1 MSKRIVSIEI
11 ENFRAYYGSF
21 APIELNEG
29 QNLLIY
35 GENGSGKSSLFKG
48 LGHYIARSLDSTVA
62 FTKNSYSPPLDP
74 GRFSVSFAEFDDTT
88 LSRLPVPIEA
98 YQFSDLNATTNNNVP
113 FIRQAALTK
122 GFLDYTDLLKVY
134 LHDEPNPNLFDL
146 IVLSLLSNHIPISS
160 GGTEPFGLKWK
171 QLQDNLTVNSYN
183 RNDNAHQRALR
194 ELPTY
199 ETRLRATLDEV
210 FVKLNS
216 LLTTYFSEL
225 GLTLDYNLA
234 PLRFNYGAKWEWHTT
249 SILRLLISKDG
260 VRISGDYSDVLNEAR
275 LSAIA
280 VCLYLAGLLVNP
292 VAIDLKILYLDDV
305 FVGLDAGNRLPILD
319 IIRNEFIGYQ
329 IFISTYDRH
338 WFELA
343 KRQFELHENGKWSS
357 LEIYVGKVPVVGGV
371 ITKPIIVKGQT
382 NYERAVK
389 YLHNR
394 IRPDFPAAA
403 NYFRKALEENL
414 SLLIPGYERVD
425 SEFAQIPDFQL
436 TSLLKRVKKFLKR
449 TGNSCSNV
457 DKILGFLHILL
468 HPLSHHDI
476 TSPIYKTELEIL
488 ERAISDLKN
497 ELIGLHIPANYKNIL
512 GPGKILRMTFVTRAN
527 PNRKFYYEFTLQDC
541 LLVKNN
547 GTPNPILSEADCNII
562 RMSEYNNGTQVKTI
576 SIKKNNLKYH
586 YSSVKDLHDG
596 SIALMK
602 AQQPMIDP
610 VDVLDQVDYHDG
622 TNWQSLKTIVVW

>member
-1 MSKRIVSIEI
+1 MSKRIVSIKI

-21 APIELNEG
+21 APIELKDG

-48 LGHYIARSLDSTVA
+48 LGHYIARSLDNGVT
-62 FTKNSYSPPLDP
+62 FIKNNYSPLDP
-74 GRFSVSFAEFDDTT
+74 GKITVGFAEFDNTT
-88 LSRLPVPIEA
+88 FNKLPLPEEEYAFTDI
-98 YQFSDLNATTNNNVP
+98 DATTNNNVS

-134 LHDEPNPNLFDL
+134 LHEEPNPNLFEL

-160 GGTEPFGLKWK
+160 GGTEPLGTKWK
-171 QLQDNLTVNSYN
+171 QLQETLTVNSYN
-183 RNDNAHQRALR
+183 RNDNAHKRAIR

-199 ETRLRATLDEV
+199 ETQLRTTLNEV
-210 FVKLNS
+210 FAKLNS
-216 LLTTYFSEL
+216 LLATYFSEL
-225 GLTLDYNLA
+225 GISLDYSLA
-234 PLRFNYGAKWEWHTT
+234 PLRFNYGPKWDWHTT
-249 SILRLLISKDG
+249 AILRLLVSKDG
-260 VRISGDYSDVLNEAR
+260 VRINGDYNDVLNEAR

-305 FVGLDAGNRLPILD
+305 FVGLDAGNRLPILE
-319 IIRNEFIGYQ
+319 IIRNEFRGYQ

-357 LEIYVGKVPVVGGV
+357 IEVYVGKETIGGGIV
-371 ITKPIIVKGQT
+371 TKPIIVEGQT

-394 IRPDFPAAA
+394 TRPDFPAAA
-403 NYFRKALEENL
+403 NYFRKALEEDM
-414 SLLIPGYERVD
+414 SHYIPGYEKVD
-425 SEFAQIPDFQL
+425 AEFAQIPDFQL
-436 TSLLKRVKKFLKR
+436 TSLLKRLKKFLKR
-449 TGNSCSNV
+449 TGNSHLNV

-488 ERAISDLKN
+488 ERAIADLKN
-497 ELIGLHIPANYKNIL
+497 ELISLSIPTNYKNIL
-512 GPGKILRMTFVTRAN
+512 EPGKILRMTFVTSAN
-527 PNRKFYYEFTLQDC
+527 PNRKFYYEFVLQDC
-541 LLVKNN
+541 LVVKNN
-547 GTPNPILSEADCNII
+547 GTPIPILSDADCNIV
-562 RMSEYNNGTQVKTI
+562 RMSEYDNGVHIKTI
-576 SIKKNNLKYH
+576 SVKKSNLNFH
-586 YSSVKDLHDG
+586 YSSLKDLHDG

-602 AQQPMIDP
+602 VQQPMTYP
-610 VDVLDQVDYHDG
+610 LDVLDQIDYHDG
-622 TNWQSLKTIVVW
+622 TNWQNLKTIIVW